1 MSRHPHLGVPK
12 SKPRL
17 AGAEPNGG
25 PASKEEIA
33 RLSAEYLRTRNEQMR
48 AKALSAQMKLAKERG
63 ELISKE
69 LDLVGE
75 GHGLLRHSPAQ
86 LRGLVCTHVFGTS
99 RLDLDRPTA

>member
-1 MSRHPHLGVPK
+1 M
-12 SKPRL
+12 
-17 AGAEPNGG
+17 
-25 PASKEEIA
+25 
-33 RLSAEYLRTRNEQMR
+33 SAEYLRTRNEQMR

-86 LRGLVCTHVFGTS
+86 LRGLVYPILLALLGWILIARQREWGYWRKGIVAFAGS
-99 RLDLDRPTA
+99 RWPSICK